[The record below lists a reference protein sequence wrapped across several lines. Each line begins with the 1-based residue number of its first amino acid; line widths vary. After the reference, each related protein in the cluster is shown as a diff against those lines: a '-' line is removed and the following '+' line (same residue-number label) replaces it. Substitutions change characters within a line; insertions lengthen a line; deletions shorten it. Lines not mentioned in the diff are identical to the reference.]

1 MLVAENRPRN
11 LSWLHAGPL
20 LFGDWGTSRL
30 YVLGLAFFYTAH
42 ASVYYLAAMSVIMIA
57 VAWAYTVICRCFP
70 EGGGVYSSARQL
82 SHTLSVIGA
91 TLLLCDYIVT
101 VSLSTIEAFHYLGVP
116 EHLVLGLSL
125 TTIVL
130 LGVINWLG
138 ARSAGRLA
146 LIVAIAALVASLAVA
161 ALSIPF
167 LSKGLQTMH
176 ASGASGSPWE
186 RWQSLVRIMLALS
199 GVEAVSNMT
208 GLMKEPVAKT
218 SKRTIW
224 PVLIEVVIFN
234 LIFGIA
240 LAGLPALA
248 DINRP
253 DYYTHIV
260 DKVHADTPE
269 QLVTTQAALDSVPE
283 AVSQYRDT
291 AMKVLATQAGEH
303 TLGPTGGVVFGRIAA
318 IIFGLLLLSASNTAI
333 MAMVSVTYSMSRDRE
348 LPRFFNKLNYSG
360 VPAWGL
366 VVAVAAPILVLVL
379 EKDVVHLAELYAVGV
394 CGAITIN
401 ILCCSFNRA
410 LVLSR
415 PERFGLTLTGV
426 LMLAV
431 EATIVATK
439 PHAALFAGG
448 LVGVVLV
455 SRLLLRAKTTAIPE
469 TMPEPAMGW
478 LAEIPSGPLKIATNK
493 PRIMLAAR
501 GRDQAE
507 FAVDLARK
515 RDAVLFV
522 IYVRTLRLI
531 DVAPGQIP
539 KIEDDRDAQQA
550 LGSVAQIARQ
560 ANIQVVP
567 VYVTSTDISGE
578 ILDYTVTYGCD
589 TLIMGKSRRGLFSRA
604 VVGDVLSDVAR
615 QLPDGVALITRT
627 ASSAASS
634 PPHAATD
641 DKAITH

>member
-42 ASVYYLAAMSVIMIA
+42 ASVYYLAAMSVVMIA

-82 SHTLSVIGA
+82 SHTLSVVGA

-116 EHLVLGLSL
+116 EHLVLGLSVA
-125 TTIVL
+125 TIVL
-130 LGVINWLG
+130 LGVVNWLG
-138 ARSAGRLA
+138 ARSAARLA
-146 LIVAIAALVASLAVA
+146 LFVAIAAMIASLSVA
-161 ALSIPF
+161 ALSVPF
-167 LSKGLQTMH
+167 LGKGLATMS
-176 ASGASGSPWE
+176 ASGTGGTTWDH
-186 RWQSLVRIMLALS
+186 WQSLVRIMLALS

-208 GLMKEPVAKT
+208 GLMKQPVAKT
-218 SKRTIW
+218 AKRTIW

-248 DINRP
+248 DVARP
-253 DYYTHIV
+253 DYNTHVV
-260 DKVHADTPE
+260 DRVLAAPPE
-269 QLVTTQAALDSVPE
+269 APITSEAALQAVP
-283 AVSQYRDT
+283 APVSQYRDT
-291 AMKVLATQAGEH
+291 AMKVLATEAGQH
-303 TLGPTGGVVFGRIAA
+303 TLGPTGGLIFGKLAA
-318 IIFGLLLLSASNTAI
+318 VIFGLLLLSASNTAI
-333 MAMVSVTYSMSRDRE
+333 MAMVSVTYSMSRDKE

-366 VVAVAAPILVLVL
+366 VLAVAAPILVLIF
-379 EKDVVHLAELYAVGV
+379 EKDVVQLAELYAVGV

-401 ILCCSFNRA
+401 ILCCSLNRT
-410 LVLSR
+410 LVISKV
-415 PERFGLTLTGV
+415 ERIGLTVTGL

-439 PHAALFAGG
+439 PHAAVFAGG

-455 SRLLLRAKTTAIPE
+455 TRLVIRTKTTVIPE
-469 TMPEPAMGW
+469 TVPEPAMGW
-478 LAEIPSGPLKIATNK
+478 LAEIPSGPLRIAADK

-531 DVAPGQIP
+531 DIAPGQIP
-539 KIEDDRDAQQA
+539 KIEDDKDAQQA
-550 LGSVAQIARQ
+550 LGTVAQIARQ
-560 ANIQVVP
+560 GNVQVVP
-567 VYVTSTDISGE
+567 IYVTSTDIGGE

-604 VVGDVLSDVAR
+604 VVGDVLSEVAR

-627 ASSAASS
+627 ANASPSPASATSM
-634 PPHAATD
+634 PPQ
-641 DKAITH
+641 

>member
-57 VAWAYTVICRCFP
+57 VAWAYTIICRCFP
-70 EGGGVYSSARQL
+70 EGGGVYSSARQIN
-82 SHTLSVIGA
+82 HTLAVVGA

-116 EHLVLGLSL
+116 EHLVLGLSI

-130 LGVINWLG
+130 LGVVNWLG
-138 ARSAGRLA
+138 ARSAARLA
-146 LIVAIAALVASLAVA
+146 LFVAIAAMIASLSVAV
-161 ALSIPF
+161 LSIPF
-167 LSKGLQTMH
+167 LGRGLATMS
-176 ASGASGSPWE
+176 ASSTSGTNWDH
-186 RWQSLVRIMLALS
+186 WQSLVRIMLALS

-208 GLMKEPVAKT
+208 GLMKQPVAKT
-218 SKRTIW
+218 AKRTIW

-240 LAGLPALA
+240 LAGLPVLA
-248 DINRP
+248 EVARP
-253 DYYTHIV
+253 DYYTHVIDRV
-260 DKVHADTPE
+260 QTAPPE
-269 QLVTTQAALDSVPE
+269 APITAEAALATVPE
-283 AVSQYRDT
+283 HVTQYRDT
-291 AMKVLATQAGEH
+291 AMKVLATEAGQH
-303 TLGPTGGVVFGRIAA
+303 TLGPTGGLIFGKIAA

-333 MAMVSVTYSMSRDRE
+333 MAMVSVTYSMSRDKE

-366 VVAVAAPILVLVL
+366 VLAVAAPILVLVF

-401 ILCCSFNRA
+401 ILCCSLNRA
-410 LVLSR
+410 LVLSKV
-415 PERFGLTLTGV
+415 ERLGLTITGL

-431 EATIVATK
+431 EVTIIATK

-448 LVGVVLV
+448 IVGVVLV
-455 SRLLLRAKTTAIPE
+455 TRFIIRTKTTVIPE
-469 TMPEPAMGW
+469 TVPEPAMGW
-478 LAEIPSGPLKIATNK
+478 LAEIPSGPLKIAANK

-539 KIEDDRDAQQA
+539 KIEDDKDAQQA
-550 LGSVAQIARQ
+550 LGTVAQIARQ
-560 ANIQVVP
+560 GNVQVVP
-567 VYVTSTDISGE
+567 VYVTSTDIAGE

-604 VVGDVLSDVAR
+604 VVGDVLSEVAR

-627 ASSAASS
+627 ANASPGPASATSIL
-634 PPHAATD
+634 PH
-641 DKAITH
+641 